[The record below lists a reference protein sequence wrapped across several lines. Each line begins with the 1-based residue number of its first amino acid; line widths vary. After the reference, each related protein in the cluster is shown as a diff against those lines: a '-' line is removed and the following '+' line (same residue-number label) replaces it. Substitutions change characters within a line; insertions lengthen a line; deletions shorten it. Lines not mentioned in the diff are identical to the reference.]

1 MTLARIAPILLVAGL
16 SAGCLR
22 MSFVVNIKPDGSGT
36 IVQTMALSKAAMKT
50 AGAAMAAAM
59 ELKETPPTE
68 GMGGIPLLKEDELK
82 AAAESMGVRYVGIK
96 TLNDA
101 DFEGQVATFAFD
113 DIGKLPLGLASMF
126 GAMSEKIPADV
137 KGDDRIGLR
146 FTRENGRSVL
156 VLTMPDVS
164 QEVAQ
169 KSDQRAADA
178 ARQTAATPDMPP
190 EMIKMMQ
197 DMFTGFS
204 IEAAI
209 NIEGAIVSTNAPYVD
224 GTKITLMHMD
234 FGELMK
240 NVKELEKMMATL
252 DQPATKMEDMLKL
265 PGLKVVTQR
274 EVRIEF
280 R

>member
-1 MTLARIAPILLVAGL
+1 MILARIAPLLIVASL

-22 MSFVVNIKPDGSGT
+22 MSFVVNLKPDGSGT
-36 IVQTMALSKAAMKT
+36 IVQTMALSKAALKS
-50 AGAAMAAAM
+50 AGAAFAAAM
-59 ELKETPPTE
+59 ELKETPPAE
-68 GMGGIPLLKEDELK
+68 LGGIPLLKEDELK
-82 AAAESMGVRYVGIK
+82 AAAQSLGVRYVGIK
-96 TLNDA
+96 ALNDA

-113 DIGKLPLGLASMF
+113 DIGKLPLSLATMF
-126 GAMSEKIPADV
+126 GVMSEKLPMDLRD
-137 KGDDRIGLR
+137 GDDIGVR

-164 QEVAQ
+164 EDVARQ
-169 KSDQRAADA
+169 SDQRVAST
-178 ARQTAATPDMPP
+178 ARQTAATPDLPP

-204 IEAAI
+204 IEAAF
-209 NIEGAIVSTNAPYVD
+209 NVEGAIVSTNAPYVD
-224 GTKITLMHMD
+224 GTKITLLHMD

-240 NVKELEKMMATL
+240 NVKDLEKMMATL
-252 DQPATKMEDMLKL
+252 DQPDTKVDELLKM
-265 PGLKVVTQR
+265 PGLKIVTQR